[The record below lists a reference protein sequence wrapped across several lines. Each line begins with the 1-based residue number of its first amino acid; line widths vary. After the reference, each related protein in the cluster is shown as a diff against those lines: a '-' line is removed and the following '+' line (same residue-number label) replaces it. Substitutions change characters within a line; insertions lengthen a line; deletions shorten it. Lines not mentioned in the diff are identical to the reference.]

1 MKNTIPKMK
10 QTWRWYGPNDPVSL
24 EDIKQAGATG
34 IVNALHQIPNG
45 EIWSVSEII
54 KRKEIIDNSGL
65 SWDVVESLPVHE
77 NIKTKS
83 GNFSELID
91 NYKKSM
97 SNLASCGIKVICYN
111 FMPVLDWT
119 RTNLNMKFKDGSYA
133 LEFNYNALRA
143 FDLFILKREKANK
156 DYTKSEIENARN
168 YFNSLSKKEKDEI
181 RDNIIKGLPGSE
193 EGYSLDS
200 FKEILKTYDNIDSNQ
215 LKKNLVY
222 FLKSIISHAKSIG
235 VLMCIHPDDPPFS
248 LLGLPRVVSNKED
261 YEYIFEQVPIE
272 NNGITF
278 CTGSL
283 GVISEN
289 NLGEIF
295 DRFSN
300 RVHFIHLRSTKRDN
314 KGNFYEA
321 NHLEG
326 DVDMYKI
333 ISKIINEQK
342 RRFLNKRKDFNI
354 PMRPDHGHQML
365 DDLRKKIVNPGYSAI
380 GRLRGLAEIRGLEHG
395 IIKNQ

>member
-1 MKNTIPKMK
+1 MKNIIPKMK

-24 EDIKQAGATG
+24 DDIKQAGATG
-34 IVNALHQIPNG
+34 VVNALHQIPNG
-45 EIWSVSEII
+45 NIWSVSEII
-54 KRKEIIDNSGL
+54 KRKEIIEKSGL
-65 SWDVVESLPVHE
+65 TWDVVESLPVHE

-83 GNFSELID
+83 GNFSKLID

-97 SNLASCGIKVICYN
+97 SNLALCGVKIICYN

-119 RTNLNMKFKDGSYA
+119 RTNLNFKLKDGSNA
-133 LEFNYNALRA
+133 LEFNYDALRA

-156 DYTKSEIENARN
+156 DYSESEIENARI
-168 YFNSLSKKEKDEI
+168 YFNSLSKLEKDDI
-181 RDNIIKGLPGSE
+181 RDNVIKGLPGSE
-193 EGYSLDS
+193 EVYSMNS
-200 FKEILKTYDNIDSNQ
+200 FKEILKKYDNIDSTQ
-215 LKKNLVY
+215 LKKNLIY
-222 FLKSIISHAKSIG
+222 FLKSIIDHAKSTG

-248 LLGLPRVVSNKED
+248 LLGLPRIVSNKED
-261 YEYIFEQVPIE
+261 YKYIFDQVPQE

-283 GVISEN
+283 GVIPEN

-295 DRFSN
+295 DIFSS
-300 RVHFIHLRSTKRDN
+300 RVHFIHLRSTKRDH

-326 DVDMYKI
+326 DVDMYEI
-333 ISKIINEQK
+333 ISKISTEQK
-342 RRFLNKRKDFNI
+342 RRFLNKRKDFSI

-365 DDLRKKIVNPGYSAI
+365 DDLRKEIVNPGYSAI
-380 GRLRGLAEIRGLEHG
+380 GRLRGLAEIRGLEYG
-395 IIKNQ
+395 VLKNM